1 MNNNRITATF
11 FALTLLLLAIQ
22 SCEDNK
28 MPAPGG
34 IECDGFKTV
43 SFDIDIEPIIMT
55 SCAIEGDGGCHNGN
69 NGADLDWRVFSNFQ
83 NHASE
88 VEDRV
93 QRPASAEGHMPKVGS
108 ITDEQIKLLVC
119 WVRQGAKD
127 N

>member
-1 MNNNRITATF
+1 MKNRIITTLF
-11 FALTLLLLAIQ
+11 TLTVFAIVIQ

-28 MPAPGG
+28 LAEPNS
-34 IECDGFKTV
+34 INCDGFKTV
-43 SFDIDIEPIIMT
+43 SFDADIQPIID
-55 SCAIEGDGGCHNGN
+55 SNCAIVGDGGCHNGG
-69 NGADLDWRVFSNFQ
+69 NGPDLDWRVFSNFQ
-83 NHASE
+83 NHAPQ

-93 QRPASAEGHMPKVGS
+93 QRPVTAEGHMPKIGT